1 MQRDLGTYFET
12 TRQPPAF
19 PALKVSCNTQSTMAT
34 HTHKLHDL
42 AFMRSLA
49 ETGMIPGI
57 ILQLVFAGGAI
68 WTLYLLV
75 TLYFELKKRSLMNGT
90 WYGPDGK
97 TRKTLTQYHE
107 LVYGLW
113 GKWPGHFTTV
123 IVVITSIGEAQTSPA
138 GSTALLS

>member
-1 MQRDLGTYFET
+1 
-12 TRQPPAF
+12 
-19 PALKVSCNTQSTMAT
+19 
-34 HTHKLHDL
+34 
-42 AFMRSLA
+42 
-49 ETGMIPGI
+49 MIPGI

-97 TRKTLTQYHE
+97 TRGKVTQYHE

-113 GKWPGHFTTV
+113 GKWPGHFTMVVV
-123 IVVITSIGEAQTSPA
+123 IVTAIGNLQPPPTGSLFFLPPEHGARTS
-138 GSTALLS
+138 LSA